1 MWSDKVIFCKVQANL
16 LGHLGADAEFK
27 ETSGGYQITNFSV
40 AASTRE
46 GKEDKTFWFRC
57 TIWGKRGEKLA
68 PFLKK
73 GKLVY
78 VSGSISNIKDLEL
91 NVDDI
96 KILTPKDPTAQS
108 SPTAPAPSREPLNPE
123 NMDDLFWPLKFL

>member
-1 MWSDKVIFCKVQANL
+1 MDKAIFCKLQANL
-16 LGHLGADAEFK
+16 LGHIGADAEFK
-27 ETSGGYQITNFSV
+27 DTSGGYQITNFSV
-40 AASTRE
+40 AANIRE
-46 GKEDKTFWFRC
+46 GKEDKTLWFRC

-68 PFLKK
+68 PALKK

-78 VSGSISNIKDLEL
+78 VSGSLTNIKDLEI

-108 SPTAPAPSREPLNPE
+108 APTAPYPSHEPLTTQ
-123 NMDDLFWPLKFL
+123 NMDDLF